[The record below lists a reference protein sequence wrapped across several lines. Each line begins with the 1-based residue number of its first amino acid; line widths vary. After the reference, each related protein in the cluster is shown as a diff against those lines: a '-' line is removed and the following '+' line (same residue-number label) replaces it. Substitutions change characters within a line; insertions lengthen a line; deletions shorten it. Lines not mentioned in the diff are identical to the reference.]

1 MLNLDSLTSFVL
13 ADTGKCVGCRTCEI
27 ACALAHMTDPPDVAG
42 EMQVQLTPRLFV
54 MVAGEVTAPVMC
66 RHCEDAPCANVCK
79 MSAISRVNGRVLVN
93 TERCVG
99 CRLCLMACPFGAVE
113 FAPLERDAEPI
124 HPTTA
129 ESTVEKNKTMYRA
142 NKCDLCNDREDG
154 PACIT
159 NCPENAL
166 VLVNAAAATRRRRN
180 EAALDLLA
188 EQNAVWV

>member
-1 MLNLDSLTSFVL
+1 
-13 ADTGKCVGCRTCEI
+13 
-27 ACALAHMTDPPDVAG
+27 
-42 EMQVQLTPRLFV
+42 
-54 MVAGEVTAPVMC
+54 
-66 RHCEDAPCANVCK
+66 
-79 MSAISRVNGRVLVN
+79 MSAISRADGKVLVN

-99 CRLCLMACPFGAVE
+99 CHLCLMACPFGAIE
-113 FAPLERDAEPI
+113 FAPLNCDAAPI
-124 HPTTA
+124 YPA
-129 ESTVEKNKTMYRA
+129 AANSSGEKNKTTMYRA

>member
-1 MLNLDSLTSFVL
+1 
-13 ADTGKCVGCRTCEI
+13 
-27 ACALAHMTDPPDVAG
+27 
-42 EMQVQLTPRLFV
+42 
-54 MVAGEVTAPVMC
+54 
-66 RHCEDAPCANVCK
+66 

-113 FAPLERDAEPI
+113 FAPLECDAEPI